1 MAFAHCLPPSF
12 RDEVRGWIRED
23 CPNIDIGGFVVGDKA
38 ETAHL
43 LCKQSGHLAGVP
55 FAQAVF
61 EELGL
66 STTWNFEEGAYMD
79 TTASSSGKVVVCV
92 VMGKCKDI
100 LHAERTAL
108 NILSRASGIASAC
121 RKAASIAKENGWHG
135 HVAGTRKTT
144 PGFRT
149 VEKYA
154 LIVGGCATHR
164 QDLSQMVMLKDN
176 HIWSAGS
183 IASAVGKAKVAAGFS
198 IKIEVECQSVDE
210 ACEAAAAG
218 SDIVMLDNF
227 THDGIH
233 AAAAAVKAA
242 HPHVLIEASGGIT
255 ESTMHLYMG
264 PHIDILSRGSLTQGY
279 SCLDFSLKIIPT
291 KALISSLK
299 NSP

>member
-1 MAFAHCLPPSF
+1 M
-12 RDEVRGWIRED
+12 RGWIRED
-23 CPNIDIGGFVVGDKA
+23 CPSIDIGGFVVGDKA

-43 LCKQSGHLAGVP
+43 LCKQPGYLAGVP

-61 EELGL
+61 DELGL
-66 STTWNFEEGAYMD
+66 SAVWNFEEGAFID
-79 TTASSSGKVVVCV
+79 TSFSSSGKVVVCV
-92 VMGKCKDI
+92 VTGKCKDI

-121 RKAASIAKENGWHG
+121 RKAAAIAEEKQWHG

-183 IASAVGKAKVAAGFS
+183 ITGAVGKAKIAAGFS
-198 IKIEVECQSVDE
+198 IKIEVECQSVEE

-218 SDIVMLDNF
+218 ADIVMLDNF
-227 THDGIH
+227 TAEGIH

-242 HPHVLIEASGGIT
+242 HPNVLIEASGGIS
-255 ESTMHLYMG
+255 EATMHLYMG
-264 PHIDILSRGSLTQGY
+264 PHIDVISRGSLTQGY
-279 SCLDFSLKIIPT
+279 SCLDFSLKVIPQR
-291 KALISSLK
+291 
-299 NSP
+299 P